1 MHEFMVVLWI
11 KSVSF
16 SDNLCHFHFFNLSS
30 RNKKF
35 RSVERT
41 VFDWLLTVKLDCDW
55 WRFSFYSQTK
65 FWLWRFSKSVTAKIN
80 FWLWRFFEVDT
91 AKKNFWLWRFFE
103 SQKNGCGKNEISFWL
118 WNLSGPGLY
127 KKLRLYCIK
136 KILSLWYDFD
146 SNIIVK
152 VRSHVGRTYRTT

>member
-1 MHEFMVVLWI
+1 MSLP
-11 KSVSF
+11 
-16 SDNLCHFHFFNLSS
+16 FFNLSS

-55 WRFSFYSQTK
+55 WRFSFYSQK

-80 FWLWRFFEVDT
+80 FWLWRFFEADT

-118 WNLSGPGLY
+118 WNLSGPNMVYVEQLEGFL
-127 KKLRLYCIK
+127 
-136 KILSLWYDFD
+136 
-146 SNIIVK
+146 II
-152 VRSHVGRTYRTT
+152 YRTWVQTAWTRF

>member
-30 RNKKF
+30 RYQKF

-55 WRFSFYSQTK
+55 RRFNFYSQKK

-118 WNLSGPGLY
+118 WNLSGPLKLY
-127 KKLRLYCIK
+127 ILWR
-136 KILSLWYDFD
+136 ILSCFLFLM
-146 SNIIVK
+146 S
-152 VRSHVGRTYRTT
+152 